1 MHDGLVFSHAFKVK
15 KSFILGWG
23 VWPSYYAHLHMYW
36 PSSLWST
43 YQEPLLDGGFSFI
56 RGYRLKYELGIAF
69 KTHTELSIV
78 VMYSAIFLSA
88 LLASV
93 ACAHSEAGNSRNGL
107 PKIMG
112 GSRFNANL
120 KNRNI
125 FEYTQARDSEA
136 GSVTKRSPVVAGTR
150 TKNPRAQ
157 SCGAG
162 VGSCPAG
169 YCCSLDG

>member
-1 MHDGLVFSHAFKVK
+1 
-15 KSFILGWG
+15 
-23 VWPSYYAHLHMYW
+23 MYW
-36 PSSLWST
+36 PSSLRST
-43 YQEPLLDGGFSFI
+43 YQEAHLDGGSSFI
-56 RGYRLKYELGIAF
+56 SGFGFKYEFGIVS
-69 KTHTELSIV
+69 KINTELSIV
-78 VMYSAIFLSA
+78 AMHSVIFLSA

-120 KNRNI
+120 KTRNI
-125 FEYTQARDSEA
+125 FEYTKARDSEA

-169 YCCSLDG
+169 YCCSSDG